1 MHTHDHGPGN
11 MPTVEEA
18 SRLKV
23 AAGVVAILLGGFGIH
38 KFILGCTGAGLVM
51 LLVTVLSFGF
61 LSPIM
66 VTIGIV
72 EGIVYLTRSDQMFLQ
87 DYVVNKR
94 SWF

>member
-1 MHTHDHGPGN
+1 MWNFMNPVTQAQTH
-11 MPTVEEA
+11 
-18 SRLKV
+18 
-23 AAGVVAILLGGFGIH
+23 GVRGSLL
-38 KFILGCTGAGLVM
+38 LVM